1 MAAAWALT
9 LLAAGM
15 PAQGSEAK
23 QPPVLWQQF
32 LADHEAAT
40 AKYATALQATV
51 ASPAYKAAQAKNDDE
66 AMRALREKVK
76 VDDAAFGKRALEL
89 GEQLAGDDRVTCLIW
104 AAVHGNDA
112 AISNRVIDAIIKDH
126 VKSARLVN
134 LFENFTALG
143 RQVMPTKAQRLLE
156 DVISDNPHAEVR
168 AWAMYV
174 GARNVARNR
183 EATAEQKQQAAD
195 WLQQAEVL
203 AAGTDL
209 AGRIAAPKFEKEH
222 LQIGMAAPE
231 IAGADIDGV
240 PFKLS
245 DYRGKVVVLDFWGFW

>member
-1 MAAAWALT
+1 MAAALALT
-9 LLAAGM
+9 LLAAEVA
-15 PAQGSEAK
+15 AQGGGAK
-23 QPPVLWQQF
+23 QPPAAWQQF
-32 LADHEAAT
+32 LADHTAAT
-40 AKYATALQATV
+40 TKYATALQATV
-51 ASPAYKAAQAKNDDE
+51 ASPEYKAAQAKNDDE
-66 AMRALREKVK
+66 AMRTLREKVK
-76 VDDAAFGKRALEL
+76 VDDGAFGKRALEL
-89 GEQLAGDDRVTCLIW
+89 SDQLAGEDRVTCLTW

-126 VKSARLVN
+126 TKSARLVE
-134 LFENFTALG
+134 LFEHFTALG

-156 DVISDNPHAEVR
+156 DVISDNPNAQVR

-174 GARNVARNR
+174 GARNVGRNR
-183 EATAEQKQQAAD
+183 QATDEQKQQAAD
-195 WLQQAEVL
+195 WLQQAATL

-222 LQIGMAAPE
+222 LQVGMAAPE